1 MTLDLVGRESEMAWV
16 QAFLANASKHGGVLE
31 IVGEPGIGKSAML
44 NAAVQHGSEN
54 GFLVVSTSA
63 VESEMNLP
71 YLGLHELLAPFL
83 DQVRSLPT
91 SQRRSLLCAF
101 GLDGGLSPE
110 PFHIAL
116 AALHLITKVSSTA
129 PVLLAV
135 DDLHWLDVP
144 SREALKFIGRRIHA
158 DPVAVVA
165 AARVDNYEPLIDN
178 GLPPL
183 RLDGLDE
190 RSAHHLLAVKAAG
203 LADSDR
209 ARILTEAL
217 GNPLAL
223 IELSTAFQ
231 RNGEVRL
238 SEGPLPM
245 TARLERAFA
254 GRLAELPQSTRDAVL
269 VAAID
274 DKCDARQVLSGA
286 SALAG
291 RNVHVDDL
299 APAINA
305 GLIQLSNGSLTFRHP
320 LVRSAVLRFET
331 LGRNQ
336 LAHAALASVLV
347 DDAFRRTW
355 HRAQSLVGLDDEAAD
370 ALDNCS
376 RVSLARGSV
385 TSAIAALER
394 AAQLTSDSATKG
406 RRLLMAAE
414 HAFGLGQADTVYRL
428 LDAASHTTLTR
439 LDVAR
444 MEWLREIFNDGVP
457 GNPTRVFELCEM
469 AALANASNEK
479 DLALNL
485 LHGAALRCWWAD
497 AGEPARARV
506 VEEAKGLEGVQSE
519 ARYMAVLG
527 IAEPVLCG
535 EMVSNLLSP
544 IAFERIRDPDALRLL
559 GEAAHATG
567 DTVRA
572 ASLFDRAESAMR
584 SEGRMGLLPQ
594 VLAMQ
599 VQVHI
604 MLGDWGRSLS
614 AAEEGRRL
622 ADETGQSIWS
632 AGAVVGEAMV
642 AGLRG
647 DTDRAFEIAAQ
658 AERVARP
665 QRLNVLLARVQLARA
680 YAQMSNDQYAEAYED
695 LSRMF
700 DPADVAFHHRERFN
714 GVMYLA
720 EAAAHCGKTSDAAS
734 IIAEME
740 RVALVTPAP
749 VLHIQLL
756 YARPLLAND
765 EDAGELFEVAV
776 AQDLTHWPWPRARLE
791 FAYGSW
797 LRRQQR
803 LNEARTYLRSA
814 QSTFNS
820 VGAGLWVDRA
830 RLELEAAGERT
841 EPRAFGHH
849 SPLSSQELQIARLA
863 ASGLSNREIAER
875 LFISHQAVSSHLS
888 RILPK
893 LDVTLRAQL
902 ASRLNEP

>member
-1 MTLDLVGRESEMAWV
+1 
-16 QAFLANASKHGGVLE
+16 
-31 IVGEPGIGKSAML
+31 
-44 NAAVQHGSEN
+44 
-54 GFLVVSTSA
+54 
-63 VESEMNLP
+63 
-71 YLGLHELLAPFL
+71 
-83 DQVRSLPT
+83 
-91 SQRRSLLCAF
+91 
-101 GLDGGLSPE
+101 
-110 PFHIAL
+110 
-116 AALHLITKVSSTA
+116 
-129 PVLLAV
+129 
-135 DDLHWLDVP
+135 
-144 SREALKFIGRRIHA
+144 
-158 DPVAVVA
+158 
-165 AARVDNYEPLIDN
+165 
-178 GLPPL
+178 
-183 RLDGLDE
+183 
-190 RSAHHLLAVKAAG
+190 
-203 LADSDR
+203 
-209 ARILTEAL
+209 
-217 GNPLAL
+217 
-223 IELSTAFQ
+223 
-231 RNGEVRL
+231 
-238 SEGPLPM
+238 
-245 TARLERAFA
+245 
-254 GRLAELPQSTRDAVL
+254 
-269 VAAID
+269 
-274 DKCDARQVLSGA
+274 
-286 SALAG
+286 
-291 RNVHVDDL
+291 
-299 APAINA
+299 
-305 GLIQLSNGSLTFRHP
+305 
-320 LVRSAVLRFET
+320 VLRFET

-347 DDAFRRTW
+347 DDGFRQTW
-355 HRAQSLVGLDDEAAD
+355 HRAQSLVGLDDEVAD

-385 TSAIAALER
+385 TSAIVALER

-414 HAFGLGQADTVYRL
+414 HAFGLGQADTVNRL

-457 GNPTRVFELCEM
+457 GDPTRVFELCEM
-469 AALANASNEK
+469 AALANASNDE

-497 AGEPARARV
+497 AGESARARV
-506 VEEAKGLEGVQSE
+506 VEEAKGLKGVQSE
-519 ARYMAVLG
+519 SRYMAVLG

-535 EMVSNLLSP
+535 EMVSNLLSS
-544 IAFERIRDPDALRLL
+544 IALERIRDPDALRLL

-572 ASLFDRAESAMR
+572 ADLFDRAESAMR

-658 AERVARP
+658 VERVARP

-680 YAQMSNDQYAEAYED
+680 YAQMSNNQYAEAYED

-720 EAAAHCGKTSDAAS
+720 EAAAHCGKTAAAS

-740 RVALVTPAP
+740 RVALITPAP
-749 VLHIQLL
+749 V

-765 EDAGELFEVAV
+765 EDAGKLFEVAV

-803 LNEARTYLRSA
+803 LNEAGAYLRSA

-830 RLELEAAGERT
+830 GLELEAAGERT
-841 EPRAFGHH
+841 EPRDFGHH
-849 SPLSSQELQIARLA
+849 SLLSSQELQIAKLA
-863 ASGLSNREIAER
+863 TSGLSNREIAER
-875 LFISHQAVSSHLS
+875 LFISQQAVRSHLY

-893 LDVTLRAQL
+893 LDSTSRAQL